1 MAISSGIIAIVD
13 DDSAVRDSVQF
24 LLETEGFSVET
35 FQSAQDFLE
44 RFRQSHERFSCLIV
58 DHHMPD
64 VTGLDLVSRLR
75 ADGHSISVMLI
86 TAGLTPAISRTAA
99 EIGIEKV
106 LAKPVSDDELV
117 AFASKAEG
125 QNSSG

>member
-1 MAISSGIIAIVD
+1 MVTSSGTIAIVD
-13 DDSAVRDSVQF
+13 DDAAVRDSVKF

-35 FQSAQDFLE
+35 FASAHDFLN
-44 RFRQSHERFSCLIV
+44 RFSEAQEHFSRLIV
-58 DHHMPD
+58 DHHMPN
-64 VTGLDLVSRLR
+64 VTGLDLVNQLR
-75 ADGHSISVMLI
+75 TGGHSIAVMLI

-117 AFASKAEG
+117 AFASQAEP
-125 QNSSG
+125 SH